1 MLCGGTECFW
11 AKTLPPWLWKRS
23 ENKPAIG
30 IDFLAYQRYWY
41 WIFKKNSDQFGTGIG
56 LKKLTRP
63 VHTRLVM
70 LLNLFFYLSYQPSI
84 GIRIQG
90 WILVRIRQMC
100 TWYWDWYGLGMKLIL
115 PQVPTRQVG
124 TVSRLILFSIL
135 LVLVWTILWYQGKYQ
150 SIYLSSRLVPTQ
162 HVRSYW

>member
-1 MLCGGTECFW
+1 
-11 AKTLPPWLWKRS
+11 
-23 ENKPAIG
+23 
-30 IDFLAYQRYWY
+30 
-41 WIFKKNSDQFGTGIG
+41 
-56 LKKLTRP
+56 
-63 VHTRLVM
+63 M

-135 LVLVWTILWYQGKYQ
+135 LVLVWTILWYQASTSPDTWVPDWYPPNMSDHIGKGDTLQAGLGRVSPKTFILSCTFLYL
-150 SIYLSSRLVPTQ
+150 IYCVAISMCEPFVCSSGSLLPATRLL
-162 HVRSYW
+162 